1 MRPLRT
7 GLGLF
12 GSDRHGLF
20 AFGHTGS
27 RVYSVR
33 VRFGGED
40 WKEVQTTFT
49 PIPPGGRDR
58 FWVVPADGDCTNVTV
73 QAIGPKG
80 NVVDEKSPRPY
91 AAC

>member
-1 MRPLRT
+1 
-7 GLGLF
+7 
-12 GSDRHGLF
+12 
-20 AFGHTGS
+20 
-27 RVYSVR
+27 VYGVR

-49 PIPPGGRDR
+49 PIPPGGRGR
-58 FWVVPADGDCTNVTV
+58 FWVVPADGDCRSVTV

-80 NVVDEKSPRPY
+80 NVVHERRSGGY

>member
-1 MRPLRT
+1 
-7 GLGLF
+7 
-12 GSDRHGLF
+12 
-20 AFGHTGS
+20 
-27 RVYSVR
+27 VYKVR

-40 WKEVQTTFT
+40 WREVQTTFT

-58 FWVVPADGDCTNVTV
+58 FWVVPAESDCRNVTV

-80 NVVDEKSPRPY
+80 TVVDERSTGPY